1 MPGPGRSAPGHH
13 DHERGHRHE
22 AKPSHHRRRGS
33 RPGRRHAG
41 LAGAAS
47 ASARVP
53 ALAAR
58 TNYAVVSW
66 YSEPPSSTGYPCNGG
81 ADYQLPG
88 GLTTIIAGIHDECSV
103 RVWLHQNS
111 NGSGYG
117 FCISPGANVSVP
129 ARTYHQLQITVNTAA
144 C

>member
-1 MPGPGRSAPGHH
+1 MKRSRLVTAVAG
-13 DHERGHRHE
+13 
-22 AKPSHHRRRGS
+22 
-33 RPGRRHAG
+33 AG
-41 LAGAAS
+41 LAASTLGLIGAAS
-47 ASARVP
+47 AAEAASAAARVP
-53 ALAAR
+53 AQTAR

-66 YSEPPSSTGYPCNGG
+66 YAEPPSATGYPCNGG

-88 GLTTIIAGIHDECSV
+88 GITPIIAGVHDECSV

-117 FCISPGANVSVP
+117 FCVSPGANVSVP
-129 ARTYHQLQITVNTAA
+129 GRAYHQLQITVNTAA

>member
-1 MPGPGRSAPGHH
+1 MKRSRLVTAV
-13 DHERGHRHE
+13 
-22 AKPSHHRRRGS
+22 AA
-33 RPGRRHAG
+33 AG
-41 LAGAAS
+41 LAAGTLGLAGTAS
-47 ASARVP
+47 AAAAAPAVAGSP
-53 ALAAR
+53 ALTAR

-66 YSEPPSSTGYPCNGG
+66 YSEPPSATGYPCNGG

-88 GLTTIIAGIHDECSV
+88 SLTPIIAGVHDECSV

-117 FCISPGANVSVP
+117 FCISPGADVSVP
-129 ARTYHQLQITVNTAA
+129 GRTYHQLQITVNTAA

>member
-1 MPGPGRSAPGHH
+1 MKRSRLIAVSAAAGLAA
-13 DHERGHRHE
+13 GTL
-22 AKPSHHRRRGS
+22 
-33 RPGRRHAG
+33 G

-88 GLTTIIAGIHDECSV
+88 ALTPIIAGVHDECSV

-129 ARTYHQLQITVNTAA
+129 AKTYHQLQITVNTAA